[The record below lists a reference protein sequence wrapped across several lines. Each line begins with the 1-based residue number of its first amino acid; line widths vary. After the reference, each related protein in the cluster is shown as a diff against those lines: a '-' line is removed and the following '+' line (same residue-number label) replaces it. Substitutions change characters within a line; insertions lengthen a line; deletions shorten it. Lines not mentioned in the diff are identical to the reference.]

1 MEIFFLIVIILLAFL
16 VIFQIAK
23 ASEYVSVLKGEE
35 QVKKQNNKINGFL
48 MIAFLILGLV
58 GVWYCN
64 KLYYPGNLFS
74 WGSASKEGIAIDNM
88 MWMTLY
94 VTGAVFFLTQILLFY
109 FAYKYQHSDKR
120 KALYYAHNNKLEFIW
135 TAIPAIVLTILVAF
149 GLKYWFE
156 FTGDA
161 PKNSQVIEITGHQ
174 FGWQMRYPG
183 EDGILGRK
191 SYKLV
196 NAAKGNVLGID
207 WQDEASRDDI
217 HVPTTMYVVVN
228 KPVKLVIHS
237 QDVIHDVGL
246 PAFRLKMDAVPGM
259 PTTLFFT
266 PLYTTEEMRE
276 RTGDPDF
283 EFEIV
288 CDQLCGIGHFSMRGV
303 VKVVTQVEYNAWL
316 RKQTPAF
323 QRAQEMALTA
333 DAAQPAP
340 QTLASNNSDQTK

>member
-1 MEIFFLIVIILLAFL
+1 METFLLIVIILLAFL

-23 ASEYVSVLKGEE
+23 ASEYVSILKGEE
-35 QVKKQNNKINGFL
+35 QVKKQNNRVNGFL
-48 MIAFLILGLV
+48 MIAFLVLGLF

-94 VTGAVFFLTQILLFY
+94 VTGFVFFLTQILLFW

-120 KALYYAHNNKLEFIW
+120 KALYYAHNNRLEFIW
-135 TAIPAIVLTILVAF
+135 TAIPAIVLTILVGF

-161 PKNSQVIEITGHQ
+161 PKDSQIIEITGHQ

-183 EDGILGRK
+183 EDGVLGRK
-191 SYKLV
+191 SWKLV
-196 NAAKGNVLGID
+196 NAAKGNPLGID
-207 WQDEASRDDI
+207 WDDEASRDDI
-217 HVPTTMYVVVN
+217 HVPTTMYVVKN

-303 VKVVTQVEYNAWL
+303 IKVVTELEYKAWL

-323 QRAQEMALTA
+323 KRAQEAALTA
-333 DAAQPAP
+333 DTSQPEP
-340 QTLASNNSDQTK
+340 QTLASNNTEKTN